1 MKLVTLKEL
10 YTQEALEQYYKADDK
25 LSAKLDEYYSNSIM
39 FMSINKPELYNLYI
53 DLNKETVKARM
64 LRQIVKKK
72 ESKLSCQQAVKRISD
87 LKQELKTIRNNPKKK
102 TRADYVKTTLNRLEL
117 WAKDINYEERKGK
130 TRYKA

>member
-10 YTQEALEQYYKADDK
+10 YTQEALEQYYEADDK

-39 FMSINKPELYNLYI
+39 FMNINKPELYNLYI

-102 TRADYVKTTLNRLEL
+102 IRADYIKVTLNRLEL